1 MFLVAVVFSV
11 KTGLE
16 QPKTPE
22 SFKSIVLSMNVLWR
36 HRHVS
41 TKKHFCLAFAKIIN
55 ENVKAQPKHL
65 YQISHPLLTFLK

>member
-22 SFKSIVLSMNVLWR
+22 SFE
-36 HRHVS
+36 
-41 TKKHFCLAFAKIIN
+41 LAFAKIIN

-65 YQISHPLLTFLK
+65 YQIYHPLLTFLK